1 MCGVA
6 KSSQT
11 GGFSSQLV
19 STGRL
24 NGKKTCI
31 DLRTNL
37 SSTKLDASPLKLAD
51 GQTKRKLN
59 TRWKLAFT
67 CESVWQGLKR
77 IDTLWVRYQR
87 LCPYFQIVKG
97 RVKPV
102 TCNPEGPSLEPTP
115 NCDCHITR
123 SVPSS
128 PVTHCNLMK
137 ATQVTARPAR
147 AVDKKL
153 VSLCFP
159 LLTLFLCS
167 RIKLTVDCF
176 HVTSLPPSWRTIT
189 KDSS

>member
-19 STGRL
+19 STGWL
-24 NGKKTCI
+24 NGKK
-31 DLRTNL
+31 NL
-37 SSTKLDASPLKLAD
+37 HRLAYEFELDQIGRKSTQAD

-147 AVDKKL
+147 AVD
-153 VSLCFP
+153 SIS
-159 LLTLFLCS
+159 FLITS
-167 RIKLTVDCF
+167 S
-176 HVTSLPPSWRTIT
+176 SLPPFLPYFYVLV
-189 KDSS
+189 SS